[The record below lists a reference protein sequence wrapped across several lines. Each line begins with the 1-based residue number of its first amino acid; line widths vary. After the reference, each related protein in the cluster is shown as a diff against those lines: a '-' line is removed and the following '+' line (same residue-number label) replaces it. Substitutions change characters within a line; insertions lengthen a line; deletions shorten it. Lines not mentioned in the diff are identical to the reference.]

1 MLIGLTLAIEL
12 ALLFILNNMKRNI
25 FTTNLTKTF
34 IESKVS
40 QESIVS
46 KYLDIPIEVV
56 QDCIAHN
63 HLINS
68 VFRDDDY
75 NKSMGIQYN
84 AKGRLKVRDFGG
96 YGFFEDVYGVVAYV
110 LSLVYERKIETN
122 NKQDFYFILKHIAY
136 TFSDIIDGKEVDPNL
151 QPIIANAI
159 AKGKSKKKVIDLV
172 TRSWN
177 KYDKDIWG
185 RWGVELGYLNSH
197 FVVPVEQYYI
207 DRTVDS
213 GPKYYYKAKDP
224 CYAYMLGTNRQGIRL
239 IKLYFPRRNR
249 RTELKFVTN
258 CNVLEGLPN
267 LELDNYDYI
276 LITKSSKDRLSIG
289 NHLFNNPLYGGTQKL
304 NIGII
309 NLPSENY
316 NLKQIEY
323 DWLVKKLA
331 DDGMI
336 LSLLDFD
343 QTGRAGAKYLEETYG
358 IPYLF
363 ITRGEFGLP
372 NFESKDFADLHD
384 RFNKNQINRF
394 IEDTKKYVEIRF
406 KKGLQDTDA
415 YLNEGLFCDNI
426 PFL

>member
-1 MLIGLTLAIEL
+1 
-12 ALLFILNNMKRNI
+12 MKRNLN
-25 FTTNLTKTF
+25 TANLTKDY
-34 IESKVS
+34 IESKIS

-46 KYLDIPIEVV
+46 KYLNIPIEVV
-56 QDCIAHN
+56 QDCIQKN
-63 HLINS
+63 HLIKS
-68 VFRDDDY
+68 VFRDDDT
-75 NKSMGIQYN
+75 NCSMGIQYN

-110 LSLVYERKIETN
+110 LSLAYERKIETN
-122 NKQDFYFILKHIAY
+122 NKQDFYFVLKHIAY

-151 QPIIANAI
+151 EPLIANALN
-159 AKGKSKKKVIDLV
+159 KGKTKKQIIDLV

-177 KYDKDIWG
+177 KYDKELWAN
-185 RWGVELGYLNSH
+185 WGVDLNYLNTH
-197 FVVPVEQYYI
+197 FVYPIDQYYI
-207 DRTVDS
+207 NRTVDTN
-213 GPKYYYKAKDP
+213 PKYYYKPKDP
-224 CYAYMLGTNRQGIRL
+224 CYAYVLGTNRQGVRL
-239 IKLYFPRRNR
+239 IKLYFPLRNR
-249 RTELKFVTN
+249 STQLKFITN

-289 NHLFNNPLYGGTQKL
+289 NHICNNPLYGGGKKL

-316 NLKQIEY
+316 ELKQIEY

-331 DDGMI
+331 DNGMI

-343 QTGRAGAKYLEETYG
+343 KTGRKGAKYLEETYN

-372 NFESKDFADLHD
+372 NFECKDFADLHD
-384 RFNKNQINRF
+384 KFNKKEINNF
-394 IEDTKKYVEIRF
+394 IEDTKKYVELRF
-406 KKGLQDTDA
+406 KNPKENSDA
-415 YLNEGLFCDNI
+415 FEQGILYNEF
-426 PFL
+426 PFF

>member
-1 MLIGLTLAIEL
+1 
-12 ALLFILNNMKRNI
+12 MKRNPN
-25 FTTNLTKTF
+25 TTNLTKDY
-34 IESKVS
+34 IESKIS
-40 QESIVS
+40 QESIIS

-56 QDCIAHN
+56 QDCIKNN

-68 VFRDDDY
+68 VFRDDDF
-75 NKSMGIQYN
+75 NGSMGIQYN
-84 AKGRLKVRDFGG
+84 TKGRLKVRDFGG

-110 LSLVYERKIETN
+110 LSLAYERKIETN
-122 NKQDFYFILKHIAY
+122 NKQDFYFVLKHIAY
-136 TFSDIIDGKEVDPNL
+136 TFSDVIDGKEVDPNL
-151 QPIIANAI
+151 QPLIANALN
-159 AKGKSKKKVIDLV
+159 KGKSRKQIIDLV

-177 KYDKDIWG
+177 KQDKELWAK
-185 RWGVELGYLNSH
+185 WGVDLSYLNTH
-197 FVVPVEQYYI
+197 FVFPIDQYYI
-207 DRTVDS
+207 NRGVNTD
-213 GPKYYYKAKDP
+213 PKYYYKQKDP
-224 CYAYMLGTNRQGIRL
+224 CYAYILGTNRQGIRL
-239 IKLYFPRRNR
+239 IKLYFPCRNR
-249 RTELKFVTN
+249 STQLKFITN

-289 NHLFNNPLYGGTQKL
+289 NHICNNPLYGGGKRL
-304 NIGII
+304 NIGVI

-316 NLKQIEY
+316 QLKQVEY

-343 QTGRAGAKYLEETYG
+343 QTGRKGAKYLEETYN

-372 NFESKDFADLHD
+372 NFECKDFADLHD
-384 RFNKNQINRF
+384 KFNKKEINRF

-406 KKGLQDTDA
+406 KNSEENSDA
-415 YLNEGLFCDNI
+415 FRQRILCDDF
-426 PFL
+426 PFF